1 MAKLPSLD
9 SNSPL
14 NLRKAVMRDVPA
26 LLDLVNHWAA
36 QGVMLA
42 KTREII
48 YPQIRDFYVLE
59 TIDGAVAACV
69 GLHILW
75 HDLAEVRSLAVH
87 PDFQGKGL
95 GKRLVLG
102 VEPEA
107 RSLGIL
113 RLFAWTLE
121 PDFFIRCGYRG
132 ITLDELPP
140 KVWKEYSKSAMLK
153 VLN

>member
-1 MAKLPSLD
+1 MAKLPRLD
-9 SNSPL
+9 PDSPL
-14 NLRKAVMRDVPA
+14 DLRKAVMRDVA
-26 LLDLVNHWAA
+26 SMLALVNHWAA
-36 QGVMLA
+36 TGAMLA
-42 KTREII
+42 KTRDVL
-48 YPQIRDFYVLE
+48 YTQIRDFYVLE
-59 TIDGAVAACV
+59 TMDGAIAACI
-69 GLHILW
+69 GLHVLW

-87 PDFQGKGL
+87 PDFKGKGL

-107 RSLGIL
+107 RNLGIL

-121 PDFFIRCGYRG
+121 PEFFLRCGYRS

-140 KVWKEYSKSAMLK
+140 KVWKEYNKSAMLK